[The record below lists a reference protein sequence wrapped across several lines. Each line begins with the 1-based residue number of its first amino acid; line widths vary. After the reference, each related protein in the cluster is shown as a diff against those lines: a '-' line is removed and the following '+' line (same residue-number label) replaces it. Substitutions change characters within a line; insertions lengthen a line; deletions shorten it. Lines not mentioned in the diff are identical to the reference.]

1 MLGREETFLSPCVTD
16 RMNLEVVMSPLLQN
30 TLFRLEPSLACPAL
44 CTQLALPAATA
55 VRSNLAPVELQTS
68 LFSVSWAASMRCWLC
83 S

>member
-1 MLGREETFLSPCVTD
+1 MCDGQ
-16 RMNLEVVMSPLLQN
+16 NLEVVMSPLLQN
-30 TLFRLEPSLACPAL
+30 ALFCLEPSLACPAL

-68 LFSVSWAASMRCWLC
+68 LFSVSWAANVRCWLC